1 MSLAAAV
8 YVYAGTQLAHISSLN
23 AVFFMAHYSGTSAS
37 CRFGNVT
44 YSVAYQKYMINK

>member
-23 AVFFMAHYSGTSAS
+23 AVFSWHIIVVLALLAVLVMLPIVL
-37 CRFGNVT
+37 RIKN
-44 YSVAYQKYMINK
+44 I